1 MTAHHVEHEIATRIT
16 GWGKP
21 AAPAMKREVERT
33 GGGAMTLR
41 ASDLSPTTRGYAD
54 GSEPIGQ
61 LGEQTSYY
69 HPGIGQMYSSPRDM
83 TAFLAA
89 NLSMTA
95 PPAPLRPS

>member
-1 MTAHHVEHEIATRIT
+1 MPIDELVNQRVLQPPTMLPWGDDGPRERLIIT
-16 GWGKP
+16 PDYKS
-21 AAPAMKREVERT
+21 
-33 GGGAMTLR
+33 R
-41 ASDLSPTTRGYAD
+41 AVQGYAD
-54 GSEPIGQ
+54 DSEPIGQ

-69 HPGIGQMYSSPRDM
+69 HPGTGQMYSTPRDM